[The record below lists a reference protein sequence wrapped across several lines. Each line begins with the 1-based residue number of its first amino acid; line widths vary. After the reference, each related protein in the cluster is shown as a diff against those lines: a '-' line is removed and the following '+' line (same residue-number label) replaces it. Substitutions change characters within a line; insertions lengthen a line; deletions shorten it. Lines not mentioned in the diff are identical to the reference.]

1 MEVFAVESL
10 PLRPVLTDWLNAAR
24 MISAPFFFWQPVA
37 EVCFDVMP
45 LIARTINTDD

>member
-1 MEVFAVESL
+1 M
-10 PLRPVLTDWLNAAR
+10 PP
-24 MISAPFFFWQPVA
+24 APFFFWQPVA